1 MRLHIKSNLLA
12 VIAAVG
18 VMALAAPALFAEG
31 PMPMGKEQSVT
42 VKGEILDMACYLGHG
57 AMGKKHQE
65 CALMCL
71 KGGQPMGLRTA
82 DGKVYLLV
90 ASHKD
95 AKPFDEAKNYA
106 ADQVEVTGPL
116 FERNGISAIEVDA
129 VKKL

>member
-1 MRLHIKSNLLA
+1 MKLNPRYAILTA
-12 VIAAVG
+12 IAAVG
-18 VMALAAPALFAEG
+18 LIVLTSTALFAAG
-31 PMPMGKEQSVT
+31 PMPMGKEKSVT

-106 ADQVEVTGPL
+106 ADQVEVTGPV
-116 FERNGISAIEVDA
+116 FERSGISAIEVDA
-129 VKKL
+129 VKKM

>member
-1 MRLHIKSNLLA
+1 MQRVTKRGFTVTLLA
-12 VIAAVG
+12 VALMSFVG
-18 VMALAAPALFAEG
+18 TALFAAG
-31 PMPMGKEQSVT
+31 SMKMNKEASIT
-42 VKGEILDMACYLGHG
+42 VKGEILDMACYLAHG
-57 AMGKKHQE
+57 AMGMKHQQ

-90 ASHKD
+90 ASHQD
-95 AKPFDEAKNYA
+95 GKPFDEAKGYA

-116 FERNGISAIEVDA
+116 FQRDGISAIEVDA